1 MNEKI
6 YKTMSRCGAGS
17 IALGIIVLVTGVT
30 SGVLMLI
37 SGARL
42 LKRKTEITFQSEK
55 IEAGGGESL
64 PSLCMSLMKCGQKI
78 EYRDEKENQ
87 NIRKDII
94 CTVHS
99 FVDLFFVFCGALW
112 TGEL

>member
-1 MNEKI
+1 MNEEI

-42 LKRKTEITFQSEK
+42 LKRKTEITF
-55 IEAGGGESL
+55 
-64 PSLCMSLMKCGQKI
+64 
-78 EYRDEKENQ
+78 
-87 NIRKDII
+87 
-94 CTVHS
+94 
-99 FVDLFFVFCGALW
+99 
-112 TGEL
+112 

>member
-6 YKTMSRCGAGS
+6 YKTMSSCGAGS

-42 LKRKTEITFQSEK
+42 LKRKTEITF
-55 IEAGGGESL
+55 
-64 PSLCMSLMKCGQKI
+64 
-78 EYRDEKENQ
+78 
-87 NIRKDII
+87 
-94 CTVHS
+94 
-99 FVDLFFVFCGALW
+99 
-112 TGEL
+112 